1 MFAFLARLFSRNRE
15 LAAFAVCAALSL
27 VLMALPRPVRN
38 GIGSGVS
45 TVVFGPFRQLAT
57 HTASLHATREENAR
71 LRELAVR
78 LAQERSRLLEYRS
91 ENRRL
96 RELLSFLVSFPEEER
111 FRMLPARIIGMP
123 GSRVVERLEINR
135 GSADG
140 IERNMPVVLP
150 EGVVGKVSTVM
161 RHRALVEPLTSASSA
176 VSVVVERSRV
186 RGVVRPRFGP
196 SSDILGWRVDYIPAR
211 SDVRPGDRIVT
222 SGLGGVYPPGLAVGT
237 VTAVEPGPLT
247 MTVEAEL
254 AIDLSTIEQVF
265 VLTER
270 TAAPHD
276 WSAIEEEVRR
286 RFAPI
291 GPPMEER

>member
-27 VLMALPRPVRN
+27 VLLALPAPVKN
-38 GIGSGVS
+38 GIGGTVS
-45 TVVFGPFRQLAT
+45 TVVFGPFRRLAT
-57 HTASLHATREENAR
+57 HTAVLQQTREENER

-78 LAQERSRLLEYRS
+78 LAEERSRLLGYRT

-111 FRMLPARIIGMP
+111 FRMLPARVIGMP
-123 GSRVVERLEINR
+123 GARVVERLELDR
-135 GSADG
+135 GIVDG
-140 IERNMPVVLP
+140 VKENMPVVLP
-150 EGVVGKVSTVM
+150 EGVVGKISTAM
-161 RHRALVEPLTSASSA
+161 RRRSLVEPLTSASSA

-186 RGVVRPRFGP
+186 RGVVRPRFGS
-196 SSDILGWRVDYIPAR
+196 SSDVLGWNVDYIPAR

-237 VTAVEPGPLT
+237 VTRVEPGPLT

-265 VLTER
+265 ILTER

-276 WSAIEEEVRR
+276 WSDIEEEVLRQ
-286 RFAPI
+286 FVPQ
-291 GPPMEER
+291 GPPMEAP